1 MTVKITNKIVHAAI
15 VLDASGSMARL
26 SSKVEEVA
34 DRLIRD
40 LKTQSEELD
49 LETRISVYLFSY
61 HTRIQCLIFDKDV
74 FRLPSIKDLYYA
86 NGQTALIDATIK
98 SQQDLAATAQMY
110 GEHSFITYV
119 VTDGYENDSRSD
131 ARVLSSLIARQGHN
145 WSLACLVPDANA
157 RDYAVNAGFAPG
169 NILIWDATSVAGLE
183 KAAEKIKESTQSYMT
198 SVSRGTTIDKNNV
211 FGTGADKVNAQT
223 VQTLTPLTPGSYQ
236 VWDVFKDER
245 IDEFVRRHNRG
256 VFNVGRGYY
265 PLTKRETIQAN
276 KDILIMENTTGRVY
290 GGFDAVRQLLNLPAG
305 TDVTVKPDA
314 NPNYTVYVKS
324 TANNRKLLTG
334 WKLIY
339 LR

>member
-1 MTVKITNKIVHAAI
+1 
-15 VLDASGSMARL
+15 
-26 SSKVEEVA
+26 
-34 DRLIRD
+34 
-40 LKTQSEELD
+40 
-49 LETRISVYLFSY
+49 
-61 HTRIQCLIFDKDV
+61 
-74 FRLPSIKDLYYA
+74 
-86 NGQTALIDATIK
+86 
-98 SQQDLAATAQMY
+98 
-110 GEHSFITYV
+110 
-119 VTDGYENDSRSD
+119 
-131 ARVLSSLIARQGHN
+131 
-145 WSLACLVPDANA
+145 
-157 RDYAVNAGFAPG
+157 
-169 NILIWDATSVAGLE
+169 
-183 KAAEKIKESTQSYMT
+183 MT

-245 IDEFVRRHNRG
+245 IDEFVRRHNKG